1 MRGQL
6 HVHIPKRMAS
16 QQRPDLES
24 QTLEDGGKGQP
35 IQAKMGNYRTI
46 KLDEEVIKAKDS
58 RD

>member
-24 QTLEDGGKGQP
+24 QTLDEKNKP
-35 IQAKMGNYRTI
+35 IQERMGNYRTI
-46 KLDEEVIKAKDS
+46 KLEEEAIKAKDS